1 MRVSALHIYPVKSCQ
16 GQALSE
22 AVVEP
27 WGLAGDRR
35 WMVVDEQARFITQR
49 EEPRLATIE
58 VAVRADGIELARAG
72 KRVFVPLPGADA
84 ERRSVT
90 VWRST
95 VPARIADVSLG
106 DLFSGAAPRLA
117 YMDDPTV
124 RSSNPQF
131 SRETDRVS
139 FADGYPLLLA
149 TDDSLADL
157 NRRMPVP
164 LPMDRFR
171 PNLVIS
177 GAPPWAEDTWR
188 RIRVG
193 EVTFRVV
200 KPCDRCIVT
209 TTDQRTGGR
218 GGTGGEPLRT
228 LAKFRRRASQVF
240 FGQNLIPD
248 GTGTIRIGDPV
259 EILDQAVS
267 ANWVA

>member
-1 MRVSALHIYPVKSCQ
+1 MHVSALHIYPVKSCR
-16 GQALSE
+16 GHALSE

-35 WMVVDEQARFITQR
+35 WMVVDHDVGFITQR
-49 EEPRLATIE
+49 EEPRLATVE
-58 VAVRADGIELARAG
+58 VAVRDDGIELARAG
-72 KRVFVPLPGADA
+72 KRIFVPLPDADA
-84 ERRSVT
+84 ERRNVT

-95 VPARIADVSLG
+95 VPARLAAVPLG
-106 DLFSGAAPRLA
+106 ELLDGAALRLA

-131 SRETDRVS
+131 SREEDRVS

-157 NRRMPVP
+157 NRRMPAP
-164 LPMDRFR
+164 LSMDRFR

-188 RIRVG
+188 RVRVG

-209 TTDQRTGGR
+209 TTDQRTGER
-218 GGTGGEPLRT
+218 GAAGGEPLRA
-228 LAKFRRRASQVF
+228 LATFRRRGSQVF

-259 EILDQAVS
+259 EVLDQAMS